1 MTDKKNLTEN
11 EKIEKLYNLY
21 IFAYDKFNKFAS
33 KKDNNM
39 QLIKE
44 MNSSLKTN
52 PQNFNNPTQIRKYSL
67 LLVEPFEKCSTK
79 IMEVILSSMEEILK
93 NNLVDPRILQKMVE
107 KLISN
112 MHKYFQF
119 NEIDFKV
126 DAKIL
131 KICEL
136 IYSNQNIFIHN
147 ENLKLIIKIYLR
159 IFLSSNNSEAFY
171 TQTQR
176 TLFVLIHKMID
187 KITQCNIVDKNCGD
201 LSLLN
206 TNINHKEENEKKKEI
221 IYKLQLNEF
230 NFISKKYIDFLI
242 DLIEIQNQLN
252 NNKDEK
258 KDKEEEDNNT
268 NETNIVNQYISIIQR
283 ASNESQKSELIKT
296 ELESLKL
303 QELDLEYND
312 IQNNKKY
319 KIGKY
324 GWCILCRKT
333 ANYWSDELQFPVCC
347 TREKNSNNF
356 NCDLEFQNCLSN
368 LYPRSDFLNML
379 TYLISTLSTT
389 STLGSIEE
397 DSTKTNTEVK
407 ILCRQFCLI
416 NIREMFEKSNNY
428 FQNDNDIIYIIRD
441 LFKGSLLKNALSNNI
456 YIFQL
461 SLQVFV
467 SVIKCFRG
475 HLKEQIEIFMMKVLI
490 KFLESEIIDF
500 EYKKTI
506 LEALILL
513 ADDVEFLVEI
523 YINYD
528 CDVNCNAVFSVLIN
542 LLTKIINGLYKKS
555 KYQNTFKNQEENILV
570 EKTLNF
576 LNKFVYNLNGLVER
590 NERQSKAKQILRS
603 NNTMYI
609 NNNVPNE
616 SEYGGTNNSSTINT
630 ISTNNLEDI
639 NSSSNN
645 NLIDVKDK
653 INKNLHIKKLL
664 EKAIEIFNI
673 AKSSSECF
681 KFLQKEK
688 MIFAESTFNK
698 IKSTYIDDINNN
710 TIKNDYSKLLSP
722 EEHTI
727 ISEMSTEE
735 VLFDIYKNTNLM
747 QSPFLSTIN
756 PLVYFIIKEDKEK
769 LPTLNFDDYTAF
781 EMARF
786 IRTNIKKLNR
796 ERVGDY
802 LCSGKPFNIKVL
814 TYFINSFD
822 FSNHNIL
829 DAMRVLFFELP
840 LSGEAQ
846 VIDRVVQT
854 FGEKFHRQNPE
865 ELKNPDFCYYLA
877 FSLLQLNTDLHRD
890 EVENKMT
897 LKQFINA
904 LNLST
909 GNDKID
915 PKYLENLYN
924 KVLTDPLVIPGQ
936 KLSGSTK
943 NKKELLQEEKK
954 NIMES
959 TFNQL
964 NTITNINTNYN
975 YLTGVDNDNI
985 RNLLEF
991 SWSNFFSIY
1000 SQLLAEG
1007 NDDKN
1012 ILIYIENILLMARI
1026 CGILKLNTAAE
1037 AYINAI
1043 INMTNINDNREIG
1056 LKNLQAI
1063 QSLVNF
1069 IINSGQYIRTG
1080 WLVILQIISKIE
1092 YYLNTDKES
1101 IRDDLKSKSN
1111 MKNIEKEISI
1121 NFQKKDIISKNISD
1135 VVCDGIFSKTEKFDQ
1150 DSIINF
1156 VQSLCA
1162 VSKTELTEFY
1172 HRRDFSFKKLSE
1184 VADFNIYRIQ
1194 VQWVKIWKL
1203 IGDHFVYV
1211 ITHSQEQSIWQ
1222 NALDNLKQIIGKLL
1236 QKQDLS
1242 IYNFQMDFFEP
1253 FEIIFKQT
1261 KGIPER
1267 GQFVISYIH
1276 FIVGQ
1281 YGRNIHSGWIVIF
1294 RILKE
1299 GFQRNDPT
1307 INKDIKETLQKIYK
1321 EGLIINDSNIEVFR
1335 GYIETLC
1342 YMYLD
1347 KSLKR
1352 DAFETILQL
1361 LAKIMSE
1368 MDNMDQ
1374 DDKKD
1379 KKISVLK
1386 LPGVNKKYDFLQ
1398 IFFCGFDDLIHIN
1411 VIEHLNLL
1419 FEIISHNNKL
1429 IFTKDCHSFLYMYYS
1444 YFKPHLVILLLSRY
1458 INRFSLFENIPD
1470 LENYTKYNENNTLEA
1485 KIENIRL
1492 NLIDSLSELIS
1503 DFSSEKGVEYDKIFY
1518 EKEKKAEHKTALIG
1532 FLREIKEGYNKQ
1544 DMTLIIKKKLTEL
1557 ANIDER
1563 NYEFAIEVFL
1573 EKFKNMYSSLNDNEQ
1588 FLKYNYFYED
1598 LFLTVHKLLII
1609 NNNSDLLIKIL
1620 NKILSADDNIDENKK
1635 GAISSKCIS
1644 KINEGNLFI
1653 LNLISNAKIKT
1664 NEEKLHKLVGFS
1676 SSYSNF
1682 VLSFIQHY
1690 NSDIETEFKLLSKI
1704 FCKILQMDLEN
1715 EFDRYKII
1723 SSSSTVDMLI
1733 RFQGIQS
1740 TILSKVQN
1748 EEYEKLYSDDT
1759 SINKLKYLNKIY
1771 NKYNLSNQ
1779 ENKPMINILQF
1790 ELENTL
1796 PKFMKCLNT
1805 NELKE
1810 IFSVLTNLIDSND
1823 VNLRKATKKLLQE
1836 FINLNLLVFHKYSD
1850 NKKE

>member
-1 MTDKKNLTEN
+1 MTEKKVFTET
-11 EKIEKLYNLY
+11 EKLEKLYSIY
-21 IFAYDKFNKFAS
+21 VYAFDKFNKYS
-33 KKDNNM
+33 NKKDNNM

-44 MNSSLKTN
+44 INTSLKTSPQSFTN
-52 PQNFNNPTQIRKYSL
+52 PNNIKKYSL
-67 LLVEPFEKCSTK
+67 LLVEPFEKCTTK

-93 NNLVDPRILQKMVE
+93 YNLVDPNILQKMVE
-107 KLISN
+107 KLISYI
-112 MHKYFQF
+112 HKYFQF

-126 DAKIL
+126 DSKIL

-136 IYSNQNIFIHN
+136 IYLNQNIFIHN
-147 ENLKLIIKIYLR
+147 ENLKSIIKIYLR
-159 IFLSSNNSEAFY
+159 IFLSSHNTEIFQN
-171 TQTQR
+171 QTQR

-187 KITQCNIVDKNCGD
+187 KITKCNIINKDFGD
-201 LSLLN
+201 
-206 TNINHKEENEKKKEI
+206 INLFLGNKEDSEKVKKEMF
-221 IYKLQLNEF
+221 YKLQLNEF
-230 NFISKKYIDFLI
+230 NFISKKYTDFLI
-242 DLIEIQNQLN
+242 DLIEIQSQINEKN
-252 NNKDEK
+252 NSDLINK
-258 KDKEEEDNNT
+258 
-268 NETNIVNQYISIIQR
+268 YINIIQNV
-283 ASNESQKSELIKT
+283 SNTQKSELLKK

-303 QELDLEYND
+303 QDLNLEYND
-312 IQNNKKY
+312 IQNNKTY

-333 ANYWSDELQFPVCC
+333 ANFWSDELNFPVCC
-347 TREKNSNNF
+347 PNDKNANINNF
-356 NCDLEFQNCLSN
+356 NCDLEFQKCLSN

-379 TYLISTLSTT
+379 IYLTTT
-389 STLGSIEE
+389 STLGSTEE
-397 DSTKTNTEVK
+397 ESSKTNSEVK

-416 NIREMFEKSNNY
+416 NVKEMIEKSNNF
-428 FQNDNDIIYIIRD
+428 FQNDSDIIFIIRE
-441 LFKGSLLKNALSNNI
+441 LFKGSLLTNALSNKI
-456 YIFQL
+456 KIFQL
-461 SLQVFV
+461 SLEVFV

-490 KFLESEIIDF
+490 KFLESEIFDF

-506 LEALILL
+506 LDALLL
-513 ADDVEFLVEI
+513 LVDDVEFLVEI

-555 KYQNTFKNQEENILV
+555 KYQNTFKNQEENQLV

-576 LNKFVYNLNGLVER
+576 LNKFVYNLNFLVER
-590 NERQSKAKQILRS
+590 NERLSKTKNLAGNYL
-603 NNTMYI
+603 NHNL
-609 NNNVPNE
+609 PDE
-616 SEYGGTNNSSTINT
+616 SEYNINVNNG
-630 ISTNNLEDI
+630 STNNTTLLTNNMEEF
-639 NSSSNN
+639 SSSNN
-645 NLIDVKDK
+645 NLVDVKDK
-653 INKNLHIKKLL
+653 ITKNLQIKKML

-673 AKSSSECF
+673 GKSSSDCF

-688 MIFAESTFNK
+688 MIFTEQTFTK

-710 TIKNDYSKLLSP
+710 TIQNDYSKLLSP

-769 LPTLNFDDYTAF
+769 LPTLTFDDYTAF

-786 IRTNIKKLNR
+786 IRTNLKKLNR

-829 DAMRVLFFELP
+829 DAMRVLFYELP

-854 FGEKFHRQNPE
+854 FGEKFHRQNPH
-865 ELKNPDFCYYLA
+865 ELKNPDYCYYLA

-936 KLSGSTK
+936 KLSGATK

-954 NIMES
+954 NIMA
-959 TFNQL
+959 TFHQL
-964 NTITNINTNYN
+964 NTLTISNANVS

-985 RNLLEF
+985 KNLLESF
-991 SWSNFFSIY
+991 WSNFFSIY

-1007 NDDKN
+1007 NDERN
-1012 ILIYIENILLMARI
+1012 IQIYLENILLMARI
-1026 CGILKLNTAAE
+1026 CGILRLNTASE

-1056 LKNLQAI
+1056 IKNLLAI

-1080 WLVILQIISKIE
+1080 WLIILQIISKIE
-1092 YYLNTDKES
+1092 YYLNTDKEY
-1101 IRDDLKSKSN
+1101 IRDDLRKKPT

-1135 VVCDGIFSKTEKFDQ
+1135 AICDNIFSKTPVFDEE
-1150 DSIINF
+1150 SIIDF
-1156 VQSLCA
+1156 VTSLCT
-1162 VSKTELTEFY
+1162 VSKTELTEYY
-1172 HRRDFSFKKLSE
+1172 HRRVFSLIKLSE
-1184 VADFNIYRIQ
+1184 VADFNISRIQ

-1211 ITHSQEQSIWQ
+1211 ISQLKDQNIWQ

-1242 IYNFQMDFFEP
+1242 IYNFQMDFFKP

-1267 GQFVISYIH
+1267 GQFVISYIY

-1281 YGRNIHSGWIVIF
+1281 YGRNIHSGWLVIF

-1299 GFQRNDPT
+1299 GFQRNDKK
-1307 INKDIKETLQKIYK
+1307 INGDIQATLQKIY
-1321 EGLIINDSNIEVFR
+1321 EESLIINDANIEVFK

-1347 KSLKR
+1347 KSLKQY
-1352 DAFETILQL
+1352 AFETILNL
-1361 LAKIMSE
+1361 LAKIMKE
-1368 MDNMDQ
+1368 MDDMNEEDENK
-1374 DDKKD
+1374 DNKKE
-1379 KKISVLK
+1379 KKNVNKVPILK
-1386 LPGVNKKYDFLQ
+1386 LPGINKKYDFLQ
-1398 IFFCGFDDLIHIN
+1398 IFFYGFDDLIHIN

-1419 FEIISHNNKL
+1419 FEIISHNKKI
-1429 IFTKDCHSFLYMYYS
+1429 IFSKDCHSFLYMYYS

-1458 INRFSLFENIPD
+1458 INRFSLFENITD
-1470 LENYTKYNENNTLEA
+1470 IENYTKYDENNTLEA

-1492 NLIDSLSELIS
+1492 NLIDSLTSLIN
-1503 DFSSEKGVEYDKIFY
+1503 DFNSEKGVEYDKIFY
-1518 EKEKKAEHKTALIG
+1518 EKEKKAEHKKALVG

-1544 DMTLIIKKKLTEL
+1544 EMTLIIKKKLTEL
-1557 ANIDER
+1557 ANIEER
-1563 NYEFAIEVFL
+1563 NYEFAIDVFL
-1573 EKFKNMYSSLNDNEQ
+1573 EKFKNMYSSLKENEQ
-1588 FLKYNYFYED
+1588 YLKYNYFYED

-1620 NKILSADDNIDENKK
+1620 NKILSADDNIDINKK
-1635 GAISSKCIS
+1635 GTITQKCIS

-1690 NSDIETEFKLLSKI
+1690 ESDIEKEFKLLSKI

-1715 EFDRYKII
+1715 TFERYKIV
-1723 SSSSTVDMLI
+1723 SSTSTVDMLI

-1740 TILSKVQN
+1740 TILSKITN
-1748 EEYEKLYSDDT
+1748 GEYDKLYSDDT
-1759 SINKLKYLNKIY
+1759 SINKLIYLNKIY

-1790 ELENTL
+1790 ELEKTL

-1810 IFSVLTNLIDSND
+1810 IFSVLTNLMDSND
-1823 VNLRKATKKLLQE
+1823 VNLRKATKNLLQE
-1836 FINLNLLVFHKYSD
+1836 YINLNLIVFNKY
-1850 NKKE
+1850 NKENEETKK

>member
-1 MTDKKNLTEN
+1 MTDKKNLTES
-11 EKIEKLYNLY
+11 EKIEKLYTLY
-21 IFAYDKFNKFAS
+21 TFAYDKFNKYPS

-44 MNSSLKTN
+44 MNETLKSNSQTL
-52 PQNFNNPTQIRKYSL
+52 NNPAQIRKYSL

-93 NNLVDPRILQKMVE
+93 NNLVDPGILQKMVE
-107 KLISN
+107 KLISYI
-112 MHKYFQF
+112 HKYFQF

-126 DAKIL
+126 DSKIL

-136 IYSNQNIFIHN
+136 IYLNQNIFIHN

-159 IFLSSNNSEAFY
+159 IFLSSHNTEAFQN
-171 TQTQR
+171 QTQR

-187 KITQCNIVDKNCGD
+187 KITQCHIVDKNYGD
-201 LSLLN
+201 LNFLN
-206 TNINHKEENEKKKEI
+206 STINYKDENEKKKELF
-221 IYKLQLNEF
+221 YKLQLNEF

-242 DLIEIQNQLN
+242 DLIEVQNQLN
-252 NNKDEK
+252 SNKDND
-258 KDKEEEDNNT
+258 KDKENDDNKSNL
-268 NETNIVNQYISIIQR
+268 INQYISIIQR
-283 ASNESQKSELIKT
+283 ASNENQKSELIKT
-296 ELESLKL
+296 ELESLNL

-312 IQNNKKY
+312 VQNNKKY

-333 ANYWSDELQFPVCC
+333 ANYWSDDLQFPVCC
-347 TREKNSNNF
+347 TSDKNNNNF
-356 NCDLEFQNCLSN
+356 NCDLEFQKCLSN

-379 TYLISTLSTT
+379 IYLSTT
-389 STLGSIEE
+389 SSLYSKEE
-397 DSTKTNTEVK
+397 DSEVK

-416 NIREMFEKSNNY
+416 NIKEMIEKSNNY
-428 FQNDNDIIYIIRD
+428 FQNDNDIILIIRE
-441 LFKGSLLKNALSNNI
+441 LFKDSLLQNALSNKI

-500 EYKKTI
+500 EYKKSI

-523 YINYD
+523 YVNYD
-528 CDVNCNAVFSVLIN
+528 CDVNCNAIFSVLIN

-576 LNKFVYNLNGLVER
+576 LNKFIYNLNGLVER
-590 NERQSKAKQILRS
+590 NERQTKAKILLAH

-609 NNNVPNE
+609 NNSNNINPNE
-616 SEYGGTNNSSTINT
+616 SEVGMTNNSSTINT
-630 ISTNNLEDI
+630 ISTNNAGEV

-673 AKSSSECF
+673 GKSSSECF

-735 VLFDIYKNTNLM
+735 VLFDIYKNTDLM

-781 EMARF
+781 EMSRF

-854 FGEKFHRQNPE
+854 FGERFHRQNPE

-954 NIMES
+954 NIMEN
-959 TFNQL
+959 TLYQL
-964 NTITNINTNYN
+964 NTIKTIPTNYN
-975 YLTGVDNDNI
+975 YVTGVDNDNI

-1007 NDDKN
+1007 NDDRN

-1026 CGILKLNTAAE
+1026 CGILKLNTATE
-1037 AYINAI
+1037 AYINSI

-1056 LKNLQAI
+1056 YKNLQAI

-1101 IRDDLKSKSN
+1101 IRDDLRKKSN
-1111 MKNIEKEISI
+1111 IKNLEKEISI

-1135 VVCDGIFSKTEKFDQ
+1135 VVCDGIFSKTEKFDEE
-1150 DSIINF
+1150 SIINF

-1162 VSKTELTEFY
+1162 VSKTELNEFY

-1211 ITHSQEQSIWQ
+1211 ITHSKEQSIWQ

-1261 KGIPER
+1261 EGIRER

-1307 INKDIKETLQKIYK
+1307 INRDIKETLQKIYK

-1335 GYIETLC
+1335 GYIEILC
-1342 YMYLD
+1342 YVYLD
-1347 KSLKR
+1347 KSLKQ
-1352 DAFETILQL
+1352 DAFETILNL

-1374 DDKKD
+1374 NDKKE

-1398 IFFCGFDDLIHIN
+1398 IFFCGFDNLIHIN
-1411 VIEHLNLL
+1411 IIEHLNLL
-1419 FEIISHNNKL
+1419 FEIISHNKKL

-1444 YFKPHLVILLLSRY
+1444 YFKPHLVILLLSKY

-1492 NLIDSLSELIS
+1492 NLIDSLSSLIN
-1503 DFSSEKGVEYDKIFY
+1503 DFSSEKGVEYDKIFD

-1573 EKFKNMYSSLNDNEQ
+1573 EKFKNMYSSLNENEQ

-1598 LFLTVHKLLII
+1598 LFLTVHHLLII

-1620 NKILSADDNIDENKK
+1620 NKILSSDDNIDITKK

-1690 NSDIETEFKLLSKI
+1690 DSDIEKEFKLLSKI
-1704 FCKILQMDLEN
+1704 FCKILQIDLEN
-1715 EFDRYKII
+1715 EFDRYKIV

-1740 TILSKVQN
+1740 TILSKIKN
-1748 EEYEKLYSDDT
+1748 EEYDKLYSEDT
-1759 SINKLKYLNKIY
+1759 SINKLIYLNKIY
-1771 NKYNLSNQ
+1771 NKYTLSSQ

-1805 NELKE
+1805 NELQQ
-1810 IFSVLTNLIDSND
+1810 IFTILSNLIDSND
-1823 VNLRKATKKLLQE
+1823 VNLRKATKNLLHE
-1836 FINLNLLVFHKYSD
+1836 FIKLNLLEFHKYSD

>member
-1 MTDKKNLTEN
+1 MTEKKNLTEN
-11 EKIEKLYNLY
+11 EKIEKLYTLY
-21 IFAYDKFNKFAS
+21 TFAYDKFSKYIN

-44 MNSSLKTN
+44 MNASLKAN
-52 PQNFNNPTQIRKYSL
+52 SQNFNNPAQIRKYSL
-67 LLVEPFEKCSTK
+67 LLVEPFEKCSAK
-79 IMEVILSSMEEILK
+79 VMEVILASIEEIFK
-93 NNLVDPRILQKMVE
+93 YDLVAPDILQKMIE
-107 KLISN
+107 KLLVNI
-112 MHKYFQF
+112 HKYFQF
-119 NEIDFKV
+119 NDIDFKV
-126 DAKIL
+126 DSKIL

-136 IYSNQNIFIHN
+136 IYLNQNIFIHN

-159 IFLSSNNSEAFY
+159 IYLSTNNTEAFQN
-171 TQTQR
+171 QTKR
-176 TLFVLIHKMID
+176 TLFVLINKIIE
-187 KITQCNIVDKNCGD
+187 KITPCNIVDKNYEN
-201 LSLLN
+201 LKLLN
-206 TNINHKEENEKKKEI
+206 TNMNHKEENEKKKEKFN
-221 IYKLQLNEF
+221 KLQLNEF
-230 NFISKKYIDFLI
+230 NFISKKFIDFLI

-252 NNKDEK
+252 NNKD
-258 KDKEEEDNNT
+258 KDKEDNKS
-268 NETNIVNQYISIIQR
+268 NIINQYINIIQR
-283 ASNESQKSELIKT
+283 ASSESQKSELIKA
-296 ELESLKL
+296 ELESL
-303 QELDLEYND
+303 ELEELNLEYND

-347 TREKNSNNF
+347 KSEKNNNNF
-356 NCDLEFQNCLSN
+356 NCDLEFQKCLSN
-368 LYPRSDFLNML
+368 LYPRSDFLNL
-379 TYLISTLSTT
+379 LIYLSNTLESM
-389 STLGSIEE
+389 E
-397 DSTKTNTEVK
+397 DDSAKTNTEIP
-407 ILCRQFCLI
+407 ILCKQYCLI
-416 NIREMFEKSNNY
+416 NIKEMIEKSNNY
-428 FQNDNDIIYIIRD
+428 FQNDNDIICIIRE
-441 LFKGSLLKNALSNNI
+441 LFKDSLLKNALSNKI
-456 YIFQL
+456 YIFKL
-461 SLQVFV
+461 SLQVCV
-467 SVIKCFRG
+467 SVIKCFRSN
-475 HLKEQIEIFMMKVLI
+475 LKEQIEIFMMKFLI

-506 LEALILL
+506 LESLILL

-523 YINYD
+523 YLNYD
-528 CDVNCNAVFSVLIN
+528 CDVNCNAVFSVLLN
-542 LLTKIINGLYKKS
+542 LLTKIINGLYKKN

-570 EKTLNF
+570 EKTLLF

-590 NERQSKAKQILRS
+590 NEAQSKAKILLSHS
-603 NNTMYI
+603 NVTYG
-609 NNNVPNE
+609 NNNNYPNE
-616 SEYGGTNNSSTINT
+616 NEYGGTNSSSTINT
-630 ISTNNLEDI
+630 MSTKNLDEI
-639 NSSSNN
+639 NSSSSN

-688 MIFAESTFNK
+688 MIFTEPTFNK
-698 IKSTYIDDINNN
+698 IKTTYIDDINNN

-727 ISEMSTEE
+727 ISEMSSEE
-735 VLFDIYKNTNLM
+735 VSFNIYENTNLM

-822 FSNHNIL
+822 FRNHNIL

-854 FGEKFHRQNPE
+854 FGERFHRQNPD

-936 KLSGSTK
+936 KLSESTK

-959 TFNQL
+959 TFYQL
-964 NTITNINTNYN
+964 NTITSIKTNHN
-975 YLTGVDNDNI
+975 YLTGVDNDDI
-985 RNLLEF
+985 RNMLEF

-1007 NDDKN
+1007 NDDRN
-1012 ILIYIENILLMARI
+1012 IYIYVENILLMARI

-1043 INMTNINDNREIG
+1043 INITNINDNREIG
-1056 LKNLQAI
+1056 NKNLQAL

-1092 YYLNTDKES
+1092 YYINTDKDK
-1101 IRDDLKSKSN
+1101 IRDDLRSKSN
-1111 MKNIEKEISI
+1111 VKNLEKEINI

-1135 VVCDGIFSKTEKFDQ
+1135 EVCDEIFSKTGKFDEE
-1150 DSIINF
+1150 SIINF

-1184 VADFNIYRIQ
+1184 VADFNLFRIQ

-1211 ITHSQEQSIWQ
+1211 ITHSKEQRIWQ

-1236 QKQDLS
+1236 QKRDLS
-1242 IYNFQMDFFEP
+1242 IYNFQISFFEP

-1261 KGIPER
+1261 KGITER

-1307 INKDIKETLQKIYK
+1307 INKDIKETLNKIYK

-1347 KSLKR
+1347 KSLKQ

-1374 DDKKD
+1374 DDKKE

-1419 FEIISHNNKL
+1419 FEIISHNKKL
-1429 IFTKDCHSFLYMYYS
+1429 IFSKDCHSFLYMYYS

-1458 INRFSLFENIPD
+1458 INRFSLFEKIPD

-1492 NLIDSLSELIS
+1492 NLIDSLTSLIN
-1503 DFSSEKGVEYDKIFY
+1503 DFSSEKAVEYDKIFY

-1544 DMTLIIKKKLTEL
+1544 DMTLIIKKKLIEL

-1573 EKFKNMYSSLNDNEQ
+1573 EKFKNMYSSLDDNEQ
-1588 FLKYNYFYED
+1588 FLKYNFFYED

-1620 NKILSADDNIDENKK
+1620 NKILSADENINKNKK
-1635 GAISSKCIS
+1635 GAISSICIS

-1653 LNLISNAKIKT
+1653 LNLISNAKIET

-1690 NSDIETEFKLLSKI
+1690 NSDIEKEFKLLSKI
-1704 FCKILQMDLEN
+1704 FCKILQIDLEN
-1715 EFDRYKII
+1715 EFERYKIV

-1740 TILSKVQN
+1740 TILSKIQN

-1759 SINKLKYLNKIY
+1759 SINKLIYLYKIY
-1771 NKYNLSNQ
+1771 DKYKLSNQ

-1796 PKFMKCLNT
+1796 PKFMKCLDS
-1805 NELKE
+1805 NELE
-1810 IFSVLTNLIDSND
+1810 QIFSVLTNLVDSND
-1823 VNLRKATKKLLQE
+1823 VNLRKATKNLLQK
-1836 FINLNLLVFHKYSD
+1836 FIDLNLLEFHKYND